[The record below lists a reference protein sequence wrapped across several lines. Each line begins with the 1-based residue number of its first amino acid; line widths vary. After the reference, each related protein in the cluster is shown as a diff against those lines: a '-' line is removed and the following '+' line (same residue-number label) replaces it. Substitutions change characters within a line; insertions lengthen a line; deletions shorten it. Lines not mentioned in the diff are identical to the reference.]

1 MHRPTRI
8 HTAVLLFAGIVS
20 AASFAMADAD
30 PIVFSFS
37 TVGDSRQ
44 DPAAPDPTTTPLS
57 GQDAKWLQNTK
68 AFSRILRTIQTQKP
82 NALFFNG
89 DMVMGYGKAS
99 LPTITASTTPSSLMF
114 GSDLGQFYVQYAY
127 WRGMVAP
134 VMETGTYIV
143 PVPGNHEVQSKALG
157 KKAQVENENA
167 WRDNM
172 GDLIVDSS
180 RWSGMSLPALTN
192 FSASNNPYT
201 DAAIRAADGITTDQ
215 SQLSYSFD
223 VGDSHFAIVNT
234 DPVGHDSHAPTTWLA
249 GDFAAAQ
256 TRGAHHYFVFGHKP
270 AYTYYFGATTQLPA
284 GAPSSL
290 DADIPAR
297 DAFWNVIETYHATYF
312 CGHEHTFNA
321 SQPNA
326 ANGGSAW
333 QILVGSGGSPF
344 DAKPT
349 DSTINPATDRKYAWA
364 TVKIHQSGSINID
377 VYGFSDAY
385 GPTQVLKSIVLPY

>member
-1 MHRPTRI
+1 MLRKFACTSA
-8 HTAVLLFAGIVS
+8 AVLS
-20 AASFAMADAD
+20 AAIVFSSLAHADAD
-30 PIVFSFS
+30 PVVFTFS
-37 TVGDSRQ
+37 TVGDSRL
-44 DPAAPDPTTTPLS
+44 DSVTNDPTQLPLT
-57 GQDAKWLQNTK
+57 GQDAKWLNNSK
-68 AFSRILRTIQTQKP
+68 VFSRMLRTIQSQKAQ
-82 NALFFNG
+82 ALFFNG
-89 DMVMGYGKAS
+89 DMIMGYGKAA
-99 LPTITASTTPSSLMF
+99 LPTTAAATPHDYIF
-114 GSDLGQFYVQYAY
+114 NTDLGQFYVQYAF

-134 VMETGTYIV
+134 VMENGTYIV
-143 PVPGNHEVQSKALG
+143 PVPGNHETEVKANS
-157 KKAQVENENA
+157 KKAAVENENA

-172 GDLIVDSS
+172 GDLVIDST
-180 RWSGMSLPALTN
+180 RWSNMGLPALSN
-192 FSASNNPYT
+192 FSASNNPSAPAT
-201 DAAIRAADGITTDQ
+201 ATTDGITTDQ

-223 VGDSHFAIVNT
+223 VGDSHFAIINT
-234 DPVGHDSHAPTTWLA
+234 DPVGKDAHAPTAWLS

-256 TRGAHHYFVFGHKP
+256 ARGAHHYFVFGHKP
-270 AYTYYFGATTQLPA
+270 AYTYYFGAVSQLPA

-290 DADIPAR
+290 DGDIPAR
-297 DAFWNVIETYHATYF
+297 DAFWAVIENYHATYF

-326 ANGGSAW
+326 VNGGSAW

-377 VYGFSDAY
+377 AYGFSDTY